1 MTIFIDTDSQNL
13 PDAIGKCSIYYCNWR
28 IKNFRNFENINITLD
43 NKNVFFGMNDVGK
56 TNFLYALRFVFDR
69 NIRKNNLI
77 DSDFYQKNTDV
88 PVEII
93 VSIDISDLN
102 DVDSMK
108 LRAKVKGALLSGQN
122 VVYIKLIAKYD
133 STEMMANPILYWGGD
148 LNDLEEIKTKGVFS
162 ELDTVFNVIYIDAY
176 VDLYNLFKKNSAI
189 LLKNDKNED
198 KDTLKHIDDTIVNLN
213 KYISSLSG
221 IKSFEN
227 RITPEYNHLKNDNIQ
242 VSVKSEIAVKGLY
255 SNVVP
260 YIKQDNDGELYP
272 TSGEGRKKLLVYSI
286 YDLLAEENTI
296 RKINLFLIEEPEN
309 HLHRAMQ
316 IALSHKIFVDEKYKY
331 TFLTTHSSFILSA
344 MDKVNLIRIF
354 NNTKVNSASSF
365 YKVPEKYKEQRQR
378 LNKRLSEAVFAD
390 KVLMVEGPSEEL
402 LFDKVLSYQN
412 ELYQAEGVYILQV
425 EGVGF
430 KQYIEILNKLN
441 IECFVKT
448 DNDLKKANDSSY
460 SVLGFSRINKLVGK
474 NVLPINS
481 VLDNSVETKRKLYK
495 ENENALDK
503 IRTENKI
510 YLSKVSLEE
519 DLDEAIPNE
528 MKKYLQKDN
537 AVRYLQNSKKYHM
550 VELVDQLTRR
560 DCEKIYNH
568 YNFACLK
575 DILK

>member
-1 MTIFIDTDSQNL
+1 MKFKNIS
-13 PDAIGKCSIYYCNWR
+13 

-108 LRAKVKGALLSGQN
+108 LRAKVKGALLSSQN

-133 STEMMANPILYWGGD
+133 STEMIANPILYWGGD
-148 LNDLEEIKTKGVFS
+148 LNDLEEIKTRGVFS

-272 TSGEGRKKLLVYSI
+272 TSGEGRIKLLVYSI

-378 LNKRLSEAVFAD
+378 LNKRLSEAIFAD

-519 DLDEAIPNE
+519 DLDEVIPNE

>member
-1 MTIFIDTDSQNL
+1 MKFKNIS
-13 PDAIGKCSIYYCNWR
+13 

-102 DVDSMK
+102 DVDGMK
-108 LRAKVKGALLSGQN
+108 LRAKVKGALLSSQN

-133 STEMMANPILYWGGD
+133 STEMIANPILYWGGD
-148 LNDLEEIKTKGVFS
+148 LNDLEEIKTRGVFS

-378 LNKRLSEAVFAD
+378 LNKRLSEAIFAD

-519 DLDEAIPNE
+519 DLDEVIPNE

>member
-1 MTIFIDTDSQNL
+1 MKFKNIS
-13 PDAIGKCSIYYCNWR
+13 

-133 STEMMANPILYWGGD
+133 STEMIANPILYWGGD
-148 LNDLEEIKTKGVFS
+148 LNDLEEIKTRGVFS

-378 LNKRLSEAVFAD
+378 LNKRLSEAIFAD

-481 VLDNSVETKRKLYK
+481 VLDNSVEAKRKLYK

-519 DLDEAIPNE
+519 DLDEVIPNE

>member
-1 MTIFIDTDSQNL
+1 MKFKNIS
-13 PDAIGKCSIYYCNWR
+13 

-108 LRAKVKGALLSGQN
+108 LRAKVKGALLSSQN

-133 STEMMANPILYWGGD
+133 STEMIANPILYWGGD
-148 LNDLEEIKTKGVFS
+148 LNDLEEIKTRGVFS

-354 NNTKVNSASSF
+354 NNIKVNSASSF

-378 LNKRLSEAVFAD
+378 LNKRLSEAIFAD

-519 DLDEAIPNE
+519 DLDEVIPNE

>member
-1 MTIFIDTDSQNL
+1 MKFKNIS
-13 PDAIGKCSIYYCNWR
+13 

-108 LRAKVKGALLSGQN
+108 LRAKVKGALLSSQN
-122 VVYIKLIAKYD
+122 VVYIKLIAKYG
-133 STEMMANPILYWGGD
+133 STEMIANPILYWGGD
-148 LNDLEEIKTKGVFS
+148 LNDLEEIKTRGVFS

-378 LNKRLSEAVFAD
+378 LNKRLSEAIFAD

-519 DLDEAIPNE
+519 DLDEVIPNE

>member
-1 MTIFIDTDSQNL
+1 MKFKNIS
-13 PDAIGKCSIYYCNWR
+13 

-378 LNKRLSEAVFAD
+378 LNKRLSEAIFAD

-519 DLDEAIPNE
+519 DLDEVIPNE

>member
-1 MTIFIDTDSQNL
+1 MKFKNIS
-13 PDAIGKCSIYYCNWR
+13 

-43 NKNVFFGMNDVGK
+43 NKNVFLGMNDVGK

-108 LRAKVKGALLSGQN
+108 LRAKVKGALLSSQN

-133 STEMMANPILYWGGD
+133 STEMIANPILYWGGD
-148 LNDLEEIKTKGVFS
+148 LNDLEEIKTRGVFS

-378 LNKRLSEAVFAD
+378 LNKRLSEAIFAD

-519 DLDEAIPNE
+519 DLDEVIPNE

>member
-1 MTIFIDTDSQNL
+1 MKFKNIS
-13 PDAIGKCSIYYCNWR
+13 

-108 LRAKVKGALLSGQN
+108 LRAKVKGALLSSQN

-133 STEMMANPILYWGGD
+133 STEMIANPILYWGGD
-148 LNDLEEIKTKGVFS
+148 LNDLEEIKTRGVFS

-378 LNKRLSEAVFAD
+378 LNKRLSEAIFAD

-441 IECFVKT
+441 IECLVKT

-519 DLDEAIPNE
+519 DLDEVIPNE

>member
-1 MTIFIDTDSQNL
+1 MKFKNIS
-13 PDAIGKCSIYYCNWR
+13 

-108 LRAKVKGALLSGQN
+108 LRAKVKGALLSSQN

-133 STEMMANPILYWGGD
+133 STEMIANPILYWGGD
-148 LNDLEEIKTKGVFS
+148 LNDLEEIKTRGVFS

-378 LNKRLSEAVFAD
+378 LNKRLSEAIFAD

-460 SVLGFSRINKLVGK
+460 SVLGFSRINTLVGK

-519 DLDEAIPNE
+519 DLDEVIPNE

>member
-1 MTIFIDTDSQNL
+1 MKFKNIS
-13 PDAIGKCSIYYCNWR
+13 

-133 STEMMANPILYWGGD
+133 STEMIANPILYWGGD
-148 LNDLEEIKTKGVFS
+148 LNDLEETKTRGVFS

-354 NNTKVNSASSF
+354 NNTKVNSA
-365 YKVPEKYKEQRQR
+365 
-378 LNKRLSEAVFAD
+378 
-390 KVLMVEGPSEEL
+390 
-402 LFDKVLSYQN
+402 
-412 ELYQAEGVYILQV
+412 
-425 EGVGF
+425 
-430 KQYIEILNKLN
+430 
-441 IECFVKT
+441 
-448 DNDLKKANDSSY
+448 
-460 SVLGFSRINKLVGK
+460 
-474 NVLPINS
+474 
-481 VLDNSVETKRKLYK
+481 
-495 ENENALDK
+495 
-503 IRTENKI
+503 
-510 YLSKVSLEE
+510 
-519 DLDEAIPNE
+519 
-528 MKKYLQKDN
+528 
-537 AVRYLQNSKKYHM
+537 
-550 VELVDQLTRR
+550 
-560 DCEKIYNH
+560 
-568 YNFACLK
+568 
-575 DILK
+575 

>member
-1 MTIFIDTDSQNL
+1 MKFKNIS
-13 PDAIGKCSIYYCNWR
+13 

-108 LRAKVKGALLSGQN
+108 LRAKVKGALLSSQN

-133 STEMMANPILYWGGD
+133 STEMIANPILYWGGD
-148 LNDLEEIKTKGVFS
+148 LNDLEEIKTRGVFS

-378 LNKRLSEAVFAD
+378 LNKRLSEAIFAD

-430 KQYIEILNKLN
+430 KQYK
-441 IECFVKT
+441 
-448 DNDLKKANDSSY
+448 
-460 SVLGFSRINKLVGK
+460 
-474 NVLPINS
+474 
-481 VLDNSVETKRKLYK
+481 
-495 ENENALDK
+495 
-503 IRTENKI
+503 
-510 YLSKVSLEE
+510 
-519 DLDEAIPNE
+519 
-528 MKKYLQKDN
+528 
-537 AVRYLQNSKKYHM
+537 
-550 VELVDQLTRR
+550 ELVL
-560 DCEKIYNH
+560 N
-568 YNFACLK
+568 N
-575 DILK
+575 ILKY

>member
-1 MTIFIDTDSQNL
+1 MKFKNIS
-13 PDAIGKCSIYYCNWR
+13 

-108 LRAKVKGALLSGQN
+108 LRAKVKGALLSSQN

-133 STEMMANPILYWGGD
+133 STEMIANPILYWGGD
-148 LNDLEEIKTKGVFS
+148 LNDLEEIKTRGVFS

-378 LNKRLSEAVFAD
+378 LNKRLSEAIFAD

-402 LFDKVLSYQN
+402 LFDEVLSYQN

-519 DLDEAIPNE
+519 DLDEVIPNE

>member
-1 MTIFIDTDSQNL
+1 MKFKNIS
-13 PDAIGKCSIYYCNWR
+13 

-133 STEMMANPILYWGGD
+133 STEMIANPILYWGGD
-148 LNDLEEIKTKGVFS
+148 LNDLEETKTRGVFS

-365 YKVPEKYKEQRQR
+365 YKVPEKYKEQKQR
-378 LNKRLSEAVFAD
+378 LNKRLSEAIFAD

-519 DLDEAIPNE
+519 DLDEVIPNE

>member
-1 MTIFIDTDSQNL
+1 MKFKNIS
-13 PDAIGKCSIYYCNWR
+13 

-133 STEMMANPILYWGGD
+133 STEMIANPILYWGGD
-148 LNDLEEIKTKGVFS
+148 LNDLEEIKTRGVFS

-272 TSGEGRKKLLVYSI
+272 TSGEGRIKLLVYSI

-378 LNKRLSEAVFAD
+378 LNKRLSEAIFAD

-481 VLDNSVETKRKLYK
+481 VLDNSVEAKRKLYK

-519 DLDEAIPNE
+519 DLDEVIPNE